1 MAKGE
6 VVREYSIPALADIPA
21 TANLADMVSR
31 RAAEQPHAVALRRK
45 AADGSWQDVTTS
57 QFRDEV
63 HALAKGL
70 IAAGIGPGDRVAIM
84 SHTRYEWTLV
94 DYAVWTA
101 GAVVVPIYETSS
113 AEQAEWILSDSSARV
128 VFAETQGFEQ
138 LIKDAE
144 DRLPA
149 LEHVW
154 RFEPALKDLV
164 AAGAEVSQEQVVE
177 RSTA

>member
-70 IAAGIGPGDRVAIM
+70 IAASIGPGDRVAIM

-113 AEQAEWILSDSSARV
+113 AEQAEWIMSDSAAKAVIADAR
-128 VFAETQGFEQ
+128 
-138 LIKDAE
+138 

-149 LEHVW
+149 LEHLW
-154 RFEPALKDLV
+154 TMHPALTELV
-164 AAGAEVSQEQVVE
+164 AGGAEVSDETVAE
-177 RSTA
+177 RVQAAGAADIA